1 MTGCAKVEPTSTE
14 AGTEGATVAYNEEET
29 RFHLIDPVLRRK
41 GYDDPQRIRLETPA
55 PVEPTGPKGRR
66 SKRSGRTDYLLCVQI
81 GEMPRP
87 LPVAVLEAK
96 RESEDPLKGMEQ
108 AKGYADCTRFD
119 VQYVFASNGHLY
131 GEYDKPSGIQT
142 GPHPLADFLPHP
154 DLCARYAKDKGIDLS
169 SPDAAL
175 LFQPD
180 SPAWSATRYYQ
191 DAAIRAAFDK
201 IIRERQA
208 GNVQRVL
215 LTLATGSGK
224 TIIATNLL
232 WRMAQAGLLP
242 KPALFLCDRDELREQ
257 AHTKLKAAFG
267 GNARIVEA
275 EHGKNAAANARV
287 HIATYQTL
295 GIDGEE
301 DTVRPELVEG
311 PGVVRQAHHERAS
324 TVREQHH
331 EQASAVREQHHEQ
344 ASAVR
349 QVHSSTRTEN
359 TSFLTDHYGEDTF
372 SVIIIDECHRSA
384 WGKWSQVLTRN
395 PNAIHIGLTATPR
408 KLKPPKSEKK
418 AKAVAAAIAADDA
431 ITAHNV
437 EYFGEPVYEYTLAQA
452 QEDGY
457 LAACEILKRKADIDA
472 RVFTR
477 DEILKAGVKDIK
489 TGKPLT
495 EADLTKAEYTGK
507 DFDDELFIDLRT
519 PAMCEDLFQLL
530 CENGGP
536 EQKVI
541 IFCTRDLHADRVAM
555 QMNNLYAGWCK
566 KNGKQRKDDYAFKC
580 TATGGADKIEIMR
593 GSGERAFIACTVD
606 LLEAGVDIERLN
618 AVVFFR
624 YLQSAIKFYQMVG
637 RGTRIHEET
646 QKYKFWL
653 YDYTGVTDLFGTEF
667 ITDPSRSGGGGG
679 KGGGSGGD
687 DEGEGD
693 GPYVAE
699 IRAPYGVIINAQG
712 RFILASRNGVATP
725 IPVDEYRREV
735 MTRVLSEAHNLDDFR
750 ALWIEAKKRRQLI
763 DHLLGDHYVPDLVRN
778 AEQMDDFDLFDV
790 FGKYGYHARALKRPQ
805 RGAEYVN
812 TNAAWFA
819 GMDAKSA
826 IVLKGFG
833 TQFAQGGT
841 EALETSALWA
851 VPEIAQAGGLDALR
865 VLGKP
870 AQVMQDAKMRLFG
883 V

>member
-1 MTGCAKVEPTSTE
+1 MAM
-14 AGTEGATVAYNEEET
+14 NEEET
-29 RFHLIDPVLRRK
+29 RFRLIDPVLRSK
-41 GYDDPQRIRLETPA
+41 GYDDLQRIRLETPA

-66 SKRSGRTDYLLCVQI
+66 RRGGGRTDYLLCVQV
-81 GEMPRP
+81 GDMPKP

-96 RESEDPLKGMEQ
+96 RSDADPLKGMEQ
-108 AKGYADCTRFD
+108 AKGYADCKRFD

-131 GEYDKPSGIQT
+131 GDFDKPSGIQT
-142 GPHPLADFLPHP
+142 GPHPLADFPPHP
-154 DLCARYAKDKGIDLS
+154 DLCARYANDKGIDLGS
-169 SPDAAL
+169 DDAAL

-191 DAAIRAAFDK
+191 DAAIRAAFEK
-201 IIRERQA
+201 IILQRQA
-208 GNVQRVL
+208 GIAPRVL
-215 LTLATGSGK
+215 LTLATGAGK

-242 KPALFLCDRDELREQ
+242 KPALFLCDRDELRGQ

-267 GNARIVEA
+267 GNARIVET
-275 EHGKNAAANARV
+275 ERGRNAAANSRV

-295 GIDGEE
+295 GIDGPE
-301 DTVRPELVEG
+301 DDNG
-311 PGVVRQAHHERAS
+311 DGDA
-324 TVREQHH
+324 
-331 EQASAVREQHHEQ
+331 
-344 ASAVR
+344 
-349 QVHSSTRTEN
+349 
-359 TSFLTDHYGEDTF
+359 SFLTEHYGEDAF

-408 KLKPPKSEKK
+408 KLKPPKDDKK
-418 AKAVAAAIAADDA
+418 SKEVDAAIAADEA

-457 LAACEILKRKADIDA
+457 LAACEIIKRKADIDA

-477 DEILKAGVKDIK
+477 EEILQAGVRDIR

-495 EADLTKAEYTGK
+495 EADLTKAQYTGK

-519 PAMCEDLFQLL
+519 PVMCQDLFAFL
-530 CENGGP
+530 CANGGP

-555 QMNNLYAGWCK
+555 QMNNLYARWCNA
-566 KNGKQRKDDYAFKC
+566 NGQPRKDDYAFKC
-580 TATGGADKIEIMR
+580 TAAGGADKIAIMR

-667 ITDPSRSGGGGG
+667 ITNAPRNAGGGDGQEGG
-679 KGGGSGGD
+679 EGGD
-687 DEGEGD
+687 GGESGDEG
-693 GPYVAE
+693 PHVAE
-699 IRAPYGVIINAQG
+699 MRAPYALKINADG
-712 RFILASRNGVATP
+712 RFILGQRDGREARIP
-725 IPVDEYRREV
+725 IDEYRREV
-735 MTRVLSEAHNLDDFR
+735 IRRVLAEAHNLDDFR
-750 ALWIEAKKRRQLI
+750 ALWIEAKKRRSLI
-763 DHLLGDHYVPDLVRN
+763 DHLLGDNFRPEVIRDVD
-778 AEQMDDFDLFDV
+778 QMGDFDLYDF
-790 FGKYGYHARALKRPQ
+790 FGKHGYHARALKRAQ
-805 RGAEYVN
+805 RGAEYL
-812 TNAAWFA
+812 TANAAWFA
-819 GMDAKSA
+819 TMEEKSA
-826 IVLKGFG
+826 IVLKGLG
-833 TQFAQGGT
+833 AQFALGGT
-841 EALETSALWA
+841 DALETPALWA
-851 VPEIAQAGGLDALR
+851 VPDIARAGGLDALR
-865 VLGKP
+865 KLGRP
-870 AQVMQDAKMRLFG
+870 AAVIQDAKSRLFG

>member
-1 MTGCAKVEPTSTE
+1 MAF
-14 AGTEGATVAYNEEET
+14 NEEET
-29 RFHLIDPVLRRK
+29 RFFLIDPVLHRK
-41 GYDDPQRIRLETPA
+41 GYADPQRLKLETPA

-66 SKRSGRTDYLLCVQI
+66 RKGTGRTDYLLCVQV
-81 GEMPRP
+81 GNMPKP

-96 RESEDPLKGMEQ
+96 RSDADPLAGMEQ

-131 GEYDKPSGIQT
+131 GDYDKPSGIQT
-142 GPHPLADFLPHP
+142 GPHPLEDFPPHL
-154 DLCARYAKDKGIDLS
+154 DLCARYAKDKGINFA
-169 SPDAAL
+169 SPEAAM
-175 LFQPD
+175 LFQAD
-180 SPAWSATRYYQ
+180 SPAWSQTRYYQ
-191 DAAIRAAFDK
+191 DAAIRAAFEK
-201 IIRERQA
+201 IILEKQA
-208 GNVQRVL
+208 GHAQRVL

-257 AHTKLKAAFG
+257 AYTKLKAAFG
-267 GNARIVEA
+267 GNARIVATER
-275 EHGKNAAANARV
+275 GQNAAANARI

-295 GIDGEE
+295 GID
-301 DTVRPELVEG
+301 
-311 PGVVRQAHHERAS
+311 
-324 TVREQHH
+324 
-331 EQASAVREQHHEQ
+331 
-344 ASAVR
+344 
-349 QVHSSTRTEN
+349 EN
-359 TSFLTDHYGEDTF
+359 GDGSFLTDHYGEDAF

-408 KLKPPKSEKK
+408 KLKPPKHEKQSK
-418 AKAVAAAIAADDA
+418 EVETAIAEDEA

-437 EYFGEPVYEYTLAQA
+437 QYFGEPAYEYTLAQA

-457 LAACEILKRKADIDA
+457 LAACEIVKRKADIDA

-477 DEILKAGVKDIK
+477 EEILKAGVRDIR
-489 TGKPLT
+489 TGQPLT
-495 EADLTKAEYTGK
+495 EDDLTKEEYTGK

-519 PAMCEDLFQLL
+519 PKMCEDLFKLL
-530 CENGGP
+530 CANGGP

-555 QMNNLYAGWCK
+555 QMNNLYARWCK
-566 KNGKQRKDDYAFKC
+566 ENGKQRKDNYAFKC
-580 TATGGADKIEIMR
+580 TAQGGADKIEIMR

-624 YLQSAIKFYQMVG
+624 YLQSSIKFYQMVG

-653 YDYTGVTDLFGTEF
+653 YDYTGVTDLFGTDF
-667 ITDPSRSGGGGG
+667 ITVPPRPGGGGVSG
-679 KGGGSGGD
+679 TGEGG
-687 DEGEGD
+687 DEGEGGND
-693 GPYVAE
+693 GGPAVPL
-699 IRAPYGVIINAQG
+699 IGGQSVVINAQG
-712 RFILASRNGVATP
+712 RFILANRNGKATP

-735 MTRVLSEAHNLDDFR
+735 ITRVLAEAHNLADFR
-750 ALWIEAKKRRQLI
+750 ALWIEAKKRRALI
-763 DHLLGDHYVPDLVRN
+763 DHLLGFHLSPDVIR
-778 AEQMDDFDLFDV
+778 EVDQMVDFDLFDF
-790 FGKYGYHARALKRPQ
+790 FGKHGYHARALTRAQ
-805 RGAEYVN
+805 RGAEYVSVH
-812 TNAAWFA
+812 ASWLA

-826 IVLKGFG
+826 IVLRGLG
-833 TQFAQGGT
+833 AQFAQGGT
-841 EALETSALWA
+841 DALETPALWA
-851 VPEIAQAGGLDALR
+851 VPEIVQAGGLGALR
-865 VLGKP
+865 ILGNP
-870 AQVMQDAKMRLFG
+870 ADVMQDAKMRLFG

>member
-1 MTGCAKVEPTSTE
+1 MAF
-14 AGTEGATVAYNEEET
+14 NEEET
-29 RFHLIDPVLRRK
+29 RFHLIDPILREK
-41 GYDDPQRIRLETPA
+41 GYNDPQRIRLETPA

-66 SKRSGRTDYLLCVQI
+66 SKRAGRTDYLLCVQV
-81 GEMPRP
+81 GDMPKP
-87 LPVAVLEAK
+87 VPVAVLEAK

-142 GPHPLADFLPHP
+142 GPHPLSDFPPHP
-154 DLCARYAKDKGIDLS
+154 DLCTRYAQDKGIDLN
-169 SPDAAL
+169 SPEAAL
-175 LFQPD
+175 LFQAD
-180 SPAWSATRYYQ
+180 SPAWSASRYYQ
-191 DAAIRAAFDK
+191 DAAIRAAFEK
-201 IIRERQA
+201 IILERQA
-208 GNVQRVL
+208 GNAARVL
-215 LTLATGSGK
+215 LTLATGAGK

-257 AHTKLKAAFG
+257 AYTKLKAAFG
-267 GNARIVEA
+267 GNARIVETV
-275 EHGKNAAANARV
+275 HGQNAAANARI

-295 GIDGEE
+295 GID
-301 DTVRPELVEG
+301 
-311 PGVVRQAHHERAS
+311 
-324 TVREQHH
+324 
-331 EQASAVREQHHEQ
+331 
-344 ASAVR
+344 
-349 QVHSSTRTEN
+349 EN
-359 TSFLTDHYGEDTF
+359 GDGSFLTDHYGEDAF

-408 KLKPPKSEKK
+408 KLKPPKHDKK
-418 AKAVAAAIAADDA
+418 SKDVEAAIAADDA

-457 LAACEILKRKADIDA
+457 LAACEIIKRKADIDA

-477 DEILKAGVKDIK
+477 EEILKAGVRDIK

-495 EADLTKAEYTGK
+495 EDDLTKAEYTGK

-519 PAMCEDLFQLL
+519 PKMCEDLFQLL
-530 CENGGP
+530 CDNGGP

-541 IFCTRDLHADRVAM
+541 IFCSRDLNADRVAM
-555 QMNNLYAGWCK
+555 QMNNLYARWCK
-566 KNGKQRKDDYAFKC
+566 ANGQTRKDDYAFKC
-580 TATGGADKIEIMR
+580 TAAGGADKIELMR

-653 YDYTGVTDLFGTEF
+653 YDYAGVTDLFGVEF
-667 ITDPSRSGGGGG
+667 ITSPPRPGGGGG
-679 KGGGSGGD
+679 GGRD
-687 DEGEGD
+687 DEGPMVPVMG
-693 GPYVAE
+693 GQKV
-699 IRAPYGVIINAQG
+699 VVNAQG
-712 RFILASRNGVATP
+712 RFILVNRGGVATP

-735 MTRVLSEAHNLDDFR
+735 IARVLSEAHNLDDFR
-750 ALWIEAKKRRQLI
+750 ALWVEAKKRRQLI
-763 DHLLGDHYVPDLVRN
+763 DHLLGDHLSPEVIRD
-778 AEQMDDFDLFDV
+778 AEQMNDFDLYDF
-790 FGKYGYHARALKRPQ
+790 FGKHGYHARALTRPQ
-805 RGAEYVN
+805 RGTEYINAN
-812 TNAAWFA
+812 TAWFA
-819 GMDAKSA
+819 DMDAKSA
-826 IVLKGFG
+826 IVLKGLG
-833 TQFAQGGT
+833 HQFALDGT
-841 EALETSALWA
+841 EALESSALWE
-851 VPEIAQAGGLDALR
+851 VPEIKLAGGINALR
-865 VLGKP
+865 ALGSP

>member
-1 MTGCAKVEPTSTE
+1 MAF
-14 AGTEGATVAYNEEET
+14 NEEET
-29 RFHLIDPVLRRK
+29 RFHLIDPVLRKK

-66 SKRSGRTDYLLCVQI
+66 SKRGGRTDYLLCVQV
-81 GEMPRP
+81 GDMPKP

-142 GPHPLADFLPHP
+142 GPHPLSDFPPHP
-154 DLCARYAKDKGIDLS
+154 DLCMRYAQDKGIDLN
-169 SPDAAL
+169 SPEAAL
-175 LFQPD
+175 LFQAD
-180 SPAWSATRYYQ
+180 SPAWSASRYYQ
-191 DAAIRAAFDK
+191 DAAIRSAFEK
-201 IIRERQA
+201 IILEQQA
-208 GNVQRVL
+208 GNTARVL
-215 LTLATGSGK
+215 LTLATGAGK

-257 AHTKLKAAFG
+257 AYTKLKAAFG
-267 GNARIVEA
+267 GNARIVETVR
-275 EHGKNAAANARV
+275 GQNAAANARI

-295 GIDGEE
+295 GID
-301 DTVRPELVEG
+301 
-311 PGVVRQAHHERAS
+311 
-324 TVREQHH
+324 
-331 EQASAVREQHHEQ
+331 
-344 ASAVR
+344 
-349 QVHSSTRTEN
+349 EN
-359 TSFLTDHYGEDTF
+359 GDGSFLTDHYGEDAF

-408 KLKPPKSEKK
+408 KLKPPKHDKK
-418 AKAVAAAIAADDA
+418 SKDVEAAIAADDA

-457 LAACEILKRKADIDA
+457 LAACEIIKRKADIDA

-477 DEILKAGVKDIK
+477 EEILKAGARDIK

-495 EADLTKAEYTGK
+495 EDDLTKADYTGK

-519 PAMCEDLFQLL
+519 PKMCEDLFQLL
-530 CENGGP
+530 CDNGGP

-555 QMNNLYAGWCK
+555 QMNNLYARWCK
-566 KNGKQRKDDYAFKC
+566 ENNKPRKDDYAFKC
-580 TATGGADKIEIMR
+580 TAAGGADKIELMR

-653 YDYTGVTDLFGTEF
+653 YDYTGVTDLFGVDF
-667 ITDPSRSGGGGG
+667 ITNPPRPGGGGG
-679 KGGGSGGD
+679 GGNGGDGGDGGD
-687 DEGEGD
+687 DEGPVVPVMG
-693 GPYVAE
+693 GQKV
-699 IRAPYGVIINAQG
+699 VVNAQG
-712 RFILASRNGVATP
+712 RFILVNRGGVATP

-735 MTRVLSEAHNLDDFR
+735 MARALAEAHNLDDFR
-750 ALWIEAKKRRQLI
+750 ALWVEAKKRRQLI
-763 DHLLGDHYVPDLVRN
+763 DHLLGDHLSPEVIRD
-778 AEQMDDFDLFDV
+778 AEQMNDFDLYDF
-790 FGKYGYHARALKRPQ
+790 FGKHGYHARALTRPQ
-805 RGAEYVN
+805 RGAEYINAN
-812 TNAAWFA
+812 TAWFA
-819 GMDAKSA
+819 DMDAKSA
-826 IVLKGFG
+826 IVLKGLG
-833 TQFAQGGT
+833 HQFALDGT
-841 EALETSALWA
+841 EALESSALWE
-851 VPEIAQAGGLDALR
+851 VPEIKLAGGINALR
-865 VLGKP
+865 VLGAP
-870 AQVMQDAKMRLFG
+870 TQVMQDAKMRLFG